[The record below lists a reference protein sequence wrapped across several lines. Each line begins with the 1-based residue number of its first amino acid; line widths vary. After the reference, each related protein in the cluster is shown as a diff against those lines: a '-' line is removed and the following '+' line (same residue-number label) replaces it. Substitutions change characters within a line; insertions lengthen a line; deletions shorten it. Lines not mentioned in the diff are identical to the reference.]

1 MARLLLLVAGFWL
14 GMLAASW
21 VMATVT
27 FRTVDRVLG
36 PEGRREMAGRLAALP
51 AEDRRVVL
59 RHLVSEINRT
69 MFRAWALAQLALGAL
84 ALGAAWR
91 VPGGPRLVT
100 GVALLLVVAQLAVLT
115 PAIASVGRS
124 IDFLPRPP
132 PPDVGRRFGALHAA
146 YVGADFAKA
155 ILVALAAWTVA
166 RRPGT

>member
-1 MARLLLLVAGFWL
+1 MARLLLVVAGFWL

-21 VMATVT
+21 VMATVN

-36 PEGRREMAGRLAALP
+36 PGIRPEMAGRLAALP

-59 RHLVSEINRT
+59 RHLASEINRT
-69 MFRAWALAQLALGAL
+69 MFRAWALAELALGAL
-84 ALGAAWR
+84 ALGAAGR
-91 VPGGPRLVT
+91 MPGAPRLWM
-100 GVALLLVVAQLAVLT
+100 GAALLLVVAQLAVLT

-124 IDFLPRPP
+124 IDFLPRPLP
-132 PPDVGRRFGALHAA
+132 AGIGRRFGTLHAA

-166 RRPGT
+166 RRT

>member
-21 VMATVT
+21 VMATVN

-36 PEGRREMAGRLAALP
+36 PEARPEMAGRLAALA

-84 ALGAAWR
+84 AVGAAWR
-91 VPGGPRLVT
+91 VAGGPRLLT
-100 GVALLLVVAQLAVLT
+100 GAALLLVVAQLAVLT

-124 IDFLPRPP
+124 IDFLPRPL

-166 RRPGT
+166 RRP

>member
-1 MARLLLLVAGFWL
+1 MARLFLVVAGFWL

-21 VMATVT
+21 VMATVN

-36 PEGRREMAGRLAALP
+36 PGARPEMAGRLAALP
-51 AEDRRVVL
+51 ADDRRIVL
-59 RHLVSEINRT
+59 RHLVSEINRM

-84 ALGAAWR
+84 ALVAAWR
-91 VPGGPRLVT
+91 MPAGPRLLT
-100 GVALLLVVAQLAVLT
+100 GAALLLVVAQLAVLT

-124 IDFLPRPP
+124 IDFLPRPLP
-132 PPDVGRRFGALHAA
+132 ADIGRRFGALHAA

-166 RRPGT
+166 RRT